1 MKFYKNVEQ
10 VGNKI
15 LVRAHENGTD
25 VQYREDFK
33 PSLFVSSK
41 KDVTDYKSLDG
52 RPLRRVM
59 PGSIAD
65 CRQFVQQYADID
77 EFEIHGNTRYLYQY
91 INEKYPGDEIK
102 FDSSLIRVF
111 TLDIETAAEN
121 GFPDIQSADQ
131 EILLI
136 SLRDSFTNRITVWGS
151 KSFKNEDRQVDYI
164 HCDDE
169 TKLLSCFL
177 AWWQENFPDV
187 ITGWNV
193 QLFDIP
199 YICRRVTRI
208 LGEFDYQKNA
218 YLILFFHN
226 QY

>member
-1 MKFYKNVEQ
+1 M
-10 VGNKI
+10 
-15 LVRAHENGTD
+15 
-25 VQYREDFK
+25 QYREDFK
-33 PSLFVSSK
+33 PSLFVSSNK
-41 KDVTDYKSLDG
+41 EVTDYKSLDG

-65 CRQFVQQYADID
+65 CRNFVQQYADID

-111 TLDIETAAEN
+111 TIDIETAAEN

-151 KSFKNEDRQVDYI
+151 K
-164 HCDDE
+164 
-169 TKLLSCFL
+169 
-177 AWWQENFPDV
+177 AFP
-187 ITGWNV
+187 
-193 QLFDIP
+193 
-199 YICRRVTRI
+199 
-208 LGEFDYQKNA
+208 E
-218 YLILFFHN
+218 
-226 QY
+226 